1 MKSYVSNFTIHL
13 GPVTTTGK
21 LVAVRLSKTKSSN
34 AKPQLRYVSPD
45 GNPVEQRY
53 RDVTT
58 GKFFEV
64 GDLSK
69 GAVNDAGTGMT
80 VVDEEALAEANKSLL
95 PKDVMKLTVHKVE
108 EVEESIFPADSN
120 AYVFYPNE
128 DNPTNKGWA
137 DFITTALREA
147 GDRFAFLANMNL
159 RNSEGLYR
167 LSIWRGNLI
176 VQKQLYPSDL
186 NDHHVRSE
194 RQPDHVVAKAIAAVN
209 TLAEPFDPDTYKS
222 DVAARIAQLVADTE
236 ANGGVSPKP
245 AGAASTAAVAVFDLS
260 DALDDMFT

>member
-21 LVAVRLSKTKSSN
+21 LVAVRLSKPKSSN
-34 AKPQLRYVSPD
+34 SKPQLRYVSPD

-58 GKFFEV
+58 GAFYEV

-69 GAVNDAGTGMT
+69 GAVNESGGMT

-120 AYVFYPNE
+120 AYVFIPNE
-128 DNPTNKGWA
+128 ENPTNKGWA

-167 LSIWRGNLI
+167 LSLWRGNLI

-186 NDHHVRSE
+186 NDHAVRTE

-209 TLAEPFDPDTYKS
+209 SLAEPFDPDTYKS

-236 ANGGVSPKP
+236 ANGGVTPKQ
-245 AGAASTAAVAVFDLS
+245 AGAASTAAVANFDLDS
-260 DALDDMFT
+260 ALDELFG